1 VALAEGRLI
10 DTFSFRRGDRM
21 VKRERDRHGRAPQA
35 SPGSPASARA
45 KTERR
50 IFLPAVVLVAL
61 ALAGTVDEQ
70 TIGSVPDEQQMAY
83 TAVALAELGEI
94 GIGRG
99 QVFTV
104 PRAGGDAVS
113 PYGMGLSLVEVPVAL
128 AAQAWERS
136 FGPRSSQ
143 TLYAALQILLVL
155 LASAAAGQ
163 LAGILGASRRGEVL
177 AMAGSALASPLWAY
191 TGTGFSEPLQ
201 AACLA
206 GALLFAARAVRS
218 TAGKDL
224 GLAAAS
230 GFLAGWALLTKSTNI
245 VLVPLVL
252 LPLLLDEVSGRTSEG
267 KRKLGAAAS
276 AGLLLPSVLWL
287 VFEVVRFGRPFSSY
301 GEQGF
306 SHPPL
311 DGAWRLLVGA
321 NEGLFLYFPLSLLGL
336 ALIPA
341 LARKPETRGTAW
353 GIGAT
358 FLCLL
363 GLHAAW
369 WAWDG
374 TTDGPRFLVPAVPL
388 LAAAA
393 CTAAASRPA
402 KARSFLL
409 AAGVLVNLL
418 GILQP
423 EATASWYVASIG
435 KAPIPEGEAKRFPR
449 PYVTR
454 GADGGSHTASL
465 FLAASDHS
473 FSPFRTHLFLL
484 RLRLANLAP
493 EERLR
498 LLQSPPWRDSHPRLL
513 PRLEYPVY
521 TSFGVV
527 TRNLTEPFSWPW
539 LGRATLS
546 DAGERPL
553 TFLGLRGTGL
563 ADQVGRKLDTGKTET
578 AISLS
583 RRLHEVDPSHLSAAL
598 LSESLR
604 LSGRGDEAR
613 TVLRELAPDH
623 AGSPFVLTE
632 AALLAR
638 DSGDEPGARAILS
651 AAQAQVGRPILGR
664 ALASPL
670 SGWPLTLREM
680 TGEARSDQPPG
691 SPR

>member
-1 VALAEGRLI
+1 
-10 DTFSFRRGDRM
+10 M
-21 VKRERDRHGRAPQA
+21 KREKARLGKGPPA
-35 SPGSPASARA
+35 SGGLPASAAA
-45 KTERR
+45 KTRRR

-61 ALAGTVDEQ
+61 ALAGTVDER
-70 TIGSVPDEQQMAY
+70 TLGSVPDEQQMAY

-113 PYGMGLSLVEVPVAL
+113 PYGMGLSLVQVPVAL

-143 TLYAALQILLVL
+143 TLYAALQVLLVL
-155 LASAAAGQ
+155 LASVAAGK
-163 LAGILGASRRGEVL
+163 LAGILGASREGEVL
-177 AMAGSALASPLWAY
+177 AVAGSALASPLWAY

-206 GALLFAARAVRS
+206 GALLFSARAVRS
-218 TAGKDL
+218 TADRDL
-224 GLAAAS
+224 GLAAAA
-230 GFLAGWALLTKSTNI
+230 GFLSGWALLTKSTNI

-252 LPLLLDEVSGRTSEG
+252 LPLLLDEVSGKARER
-267 KRKLGAAAS
+267 KWKLGAAAS
-276 AGLLLPSVLWL
+276 AGLLLPSALWL
-287 VFEVVRFGRPFSSY
+287 LFEVVRFGRPFSSY
-301 GEQGF
+301 GGQGF
-306 SHPPL
+306 SHPLL

-321 NEGLFLYFPLSLLGL
+321 NKGLFLYFPLALLGL

-341 LARKPETRGTAW
+341 LARKPQTRGTAG
-353 GIGAT
+353 GIGAV

-374 TTDGPRFLVPAVPL
+374 THGWGPRFLVPAVPL
-388 LAAAA
+388 LAAVA
-393 CTAAASRPA
+393 CTAKAASWPA
-402 KARSFLL
+402 KARGFLF

-418 GILQP
+418 GVLQP
-423 EATASWYVASIG
+423 DATGSWYVASIG
-435 KAPIPEGEAKRFPR
+435 SAPIPQGEAELYPR
-449 PYVTR
+449 RYVTR
-454 GADGGSHTASL
+454 GADGVPQTASL
-465 FLAASDHS
+465 FLAGSDRA

-484 RLRLANLAP
+484 RLRLANLTP

-498 LLQSPPWRDSHPRLL
+498 LLKSPPWRDSHPSLL

-527 TRNLTEPFSWPW
+527 TRNLTEPFSWPC

-546 DAGERPL
+546 EAGVRPT

-563 ADQVGRKLDTGKTET
+563 ADQVGRKLDTGKPQA

-598 LSESLR
+598 LAESLR

-613 TVLRELAPDH
+613 TVLEALPPDQS
-623 AGSPFVLTE
+623 GSPFVLTE

-638 DSGDEPGARAILS
+638 DAGDEPGARAILS
-651 AAQAQVGRPILGR
+651 AAQAQAGSPILGR
-664 ALASPL
+664 ALAAPL
-670 SGWPLTLREM
+670 SGWPRTLREM
-680 TGEARSDQPPG
+680 TGEARFDEPPG
-691 SPR
+691 VPR

>member
-1 VALAEGRLI
+1 
-10 DTFSFRRGDRM
+10 M
-21 VKRERDRHGRAPQA
+21 KREKARHGKAQPA
-35 SPGSPASARA
+35 SGSLPASAQA
-45 KTERR
+45 KTQGR
-50 IFLPAVVLVAL
+50 IFFPAVVLVAL
-61 ALAGTVDEQ
+61 ALAGTVDER
-70 TIGSVPDEQQMAY
+70 TLGSVPDEQQMAY
-83 TAVALAELGEI
+83 TAVSLAELGEI

-113 PYGMGLSLVEVPVAL
+113 PYGMGLSLVQVPVAL
-128 AAQAWERS
+128 AAHEWEL
-136 FGPRSSQ
+136 

-155 LASAAAGQ
+155 LASVAAGR
-163 LAGILGASRRGEVL
+163 LAGILGASRRGEVIAL
-177 AMAGSALASPLWAY
+177 AGSALASPLWAY

-206 GALLFAARAVRS
+206 GALLFSARAVRS

-224 GLAAAS
+224 GLASAS
-230 GFLAGWALLTKSTNI
+230 GLLAGWALLTKSTNV

-252 LPLLLDEVSGRTSEG
+252 LPLFLDKVSGEPSER
-267 KRKLGAAAS
+267 KWKLGAAAS
-276 AGLLLPSVLWL
+276 AGLLLPSALWL

-301 GEQGF
+301 GDQGF

-321 NEGLFLYFPLSLLGL
+321 NKGLFLYFPLSLLVL
-336 ALIPA
+336 ALLPA
-341 LARKPETRGTAW
+341 LARKPETRGTAA

-374 TTDGPRFLVPAVPL
+374 THGWGPRFLVPAVPL
-388 LAAAA
+388 LAAVA
-393 CTAAASRPA
+393 CTAKAAGWPE
-402 KARSFLL
+402 KARDVLF
-409 AAGVLVNLL
+409 AAGLLVNLL
-418 GILQP
+418 GLLQP
-423 EATASWYVASIG
+423 DATGSWYVASIG
-435 KAPIPEGEAKRFPR
+435 EAPIREGEAERYPR
-449 PYVTR
+449 RYVTR
-454 GADGGSHTASL
+454 RADGVSYTAAL
-465 FLAASDHS
+465 FLAGSDRA

-484 RLRLANLAP
+484 RLRLADIAP

-498 LLQSPPWRDSHPRLL
+498 LLQSPPWKDSHPRLL
-513 PRLEYPVY
+513 PRLEYPFY
-521 TSFGVV
+521 TTFGVV
-527 TRNLTEPFSWPW
+527 TQNLTEPFSWPY

-546 DAGERPL
+546 DPGGRPM
-553 TFLGLRGTGL
+553 TYLGLRGTGL
-563 ADQVGRKLDTGKTET
+563 ADQVGRKLDTGELEV

-583 RRLHEVDPSHLSAAL
+583 RRLHEVDPSHLSATL

-604 LSGRGDEAR
+604 LSGRGEDAR
-613 TVLRELAPDH
+613 TVLRELPPDQ

-638 DSGDEPGARAILS
+638 DAGDEPGARAILS
-651 AAQAQVGRPILGR
+651 AAQAQVSSPILGR
-664 ALASPL
+664 ALVTPL
-670 SGWPLTLREM
+670 SEWPLTLREM
-680 TGEARSDQPPG
+680 TGEARLDQPPV

>member
-1 VALAEGRLI
+1 MKRDTARLGKERPAIEGVPAGVAAG
-10 DTFSFRRGDRM
+10 
-21 VKRERDRHGRAPQA
+21 AP
-35 SPGSPASARA
+35 S
-45 KTERR
+45 R

-61 ALAGTVDEQ
+61 ALAGTVDER
-70 TIGSVPDEQQMAY
+70 TLGSVPDEQQMAY

-113 PYGMGLSLVEVPVAL
+113 PYGMGLSLVQVPVAL

-155 LASAAAGQ
+155 LASVAAGK
-163 LAGILGASRRGEVL
+163 LAGILGASRVGEVL

-206 GALLFAARAVRS
+206 GALLFSARAVRS

-224 GLAAAS
+224 GLASAS
-230 GFLAGWALLTKSTNI
+230 GFLAGWALLTKSTNV

-252 LPLLLDEVSGRTSEG
+252 LPLFLDRVSGRSSER
-267 KRKLGAAAS
+267 KWKLGAAAS
-276 AGLLLPSVLWL
+276 AGLLLPSALWL

-301 GEQGF
+301 GDQGF

-321 NEGLFLYFPLSLLGL
+321 NKGLFLYFPLSLLVL

-341 LARKPETRGTAW
+341 LVRKPQTRGTAA
-353 GIGAT
+353 GISAT

-374 TTDGPRFLVPAVPL
+374 THGWGPRFLVPAVPL
-388 LAAAA
+388 LAAVAG
-393 CTAAASRPA
+393 TAKAASWPA
-402 KARSFLL
+402 KAQGFLL
-409 AAGVLVNLL
+409 AGGILVNLL

-423 EATASWYVASIG
+423 DATASWYVASIG
-435 KAPIPEGEAKRFPR
+435 EAPIPEGSASRYPR
-449 PYVTR
+449 RYVTR
-454 GADGGSHTASL
+454 RADGGSYTAAL
-465 FLAASDHS
+465 FLAGSDRA

-498 LLQSPPWRDSHPRLL
+498 LLQSPPWKDSHPRLL
-513 PRLEYPVY
+513 PRLEYPIY

-527 TRNLTEPFSWPW
+527 TRNLTEPFSWPH

-546 DAGERPL
+546 DPGGRPM
-553 TFLGLRGTGL
+553 TYLGIRRTGL
-563 ADQVGRKLDTGKTET
+563 ADQVGRKLDTGRLE
-578 AISLS
+578 AALS
-583 RRLHEVDPSHLSAAL
+583 MARRLREVDSSHLSAAL

-604 LSGRGDEAR
+604 LSGRGEEAR
-613 TVLRELAPDH
+613 TVLRELPPDQ

-632 AALLAR
+632 AALIAR
-638 DSGDEPGARAILS
+638 DAGDEPGARAILS
-651 AAQAQVGRPILGR
+651 AAQAQVGSPILGR
-664 ALASPL
+664 ALVTPL
-670 SGWPLTLREM
+670 SEWPLTLREM
-680 TGEARSDQPPG
+680 TGEARLDQPQG
-691 SPR
+691 SGR